1 MLENNSFDGRPY
13 KALPAENIK
22 LAPKTELNPIA
33 GNVFFDYA
41 GLTER
46 LKVTKAIEEIAR
58 QVVQDNLVLKSND
71 LSYSKLILSKLLA
84 KFKSKRGLI
93 SGFSSKRL
101 LKSVK
106 NFD

>member
-1 MLENNSFDGRPY
+1 M
-13 KALPAENIK
+13 K
-22 LAPKTELNPIA
+22 PIT
-33 GNVFFDYA
+33 GNVFLESA

-46 LKVTKAIEEIAR
+46 LKATKAIEETAR
-58 QVVQDNLVLKSND
+58 QLAQDNLVPKSND